1 MIDQLLRL
9 QVDWPVTAFHV
20 PSSLLHEFA
29 HINVTVMSEA
39 IMKYSVYDVFASDT
53 ASSVSLL
60 RVFSAIQQATFNR
73 DF

>member
-1 MIDQLLRL
+1 MPR
-9 QVDWPVTAFHV
+9 TAFHV

-29 HINVTVMSEA
+29 HINVTVTSEA